1 MGDDKTRGS
10 GSIIGSEHGPVGHMV
25 THGRARL
32 EQKEGKSSAETGIA
46 PTGGVPH
53 WRTLTKPEL
62 SGAEMGGLAPQII
75 AVYSRGELGSLASH
89 C

>member
-62 SGAEMGGLAPQII
+62 SGVRASDRRRNGGAGTPDH
-75 AVYSRGELGSLASH
+75 SRLQQR
-89 C
+89 